1 MPSNSFE
8 DMCHMLCHILI
19 WERLQPTQSIDF
31 DGAQLRSLNRFA
43 NGTEVFAMPQSVGQ
57 LSTTLQSPPKQRYL
71 YSTCNILRYD
81 WWSLTTWCWVSWHC
95 FPCWLTASQRF
106 QDKTSASIQTR
117 SLEAHSCLG
126 THCCAAQNE
135 KFRLQWAQHC
145 RDRLRNFDL
154 KPARDVRLQ
163 ICVEFLWKLSFSQHV
178 FKMMLEWIWN
188 PASQT
193 MRAFTPVR
201 SSLYVSKHAPNCV

>member
-43 NGTEVFAMPQSVGQ
+43 NGTEVIAMPQSVGQ

-81 WWSLTTWCWVSWHC
+81 W
-95 FPCWLTASQRF
+95 
-106 QDKTSASIQTR
+106 
-117 SLEAHSCLG
+117 
-126 THCCAAQNE
+126 
-135 KFRLQWAQHC
+135 
-145 RDRLRNFDL
+145 
-154 KPARDVRLQ
+154 
-163 ICVEFLWKLSFSQHV
+163 
-178 FKMMLEWIWN
+178 
-188 PASQT
+188 
-193 MRAFTPVR
+193 
-201 SSLYVSKHAPNCV
+201 